1 MNEQSAANL
10 AAAKQGVEEL
20 LAKRTEEYE
29 AEWKAKGGDPA
40 PEEDEWHQITEAKDS
55 EAADPEAADPEA
67 GEGAINELV
76 EEPSCGSDLIPG
88 EVPGEV
94 SLFLYDAWA

>member
-29 AEWKAKGGDPA
+29 AEWKAKGRDPA

-55 EAADPEAADPEA
+55 EAADPEA